1 MMSADM
7 QKGDDYIWRRAI
19 LQRKNNGVH
28 TRKIE
33 QDDKRPVE
41 QEMERS
47 K

>member
-1 MMSADM
+1 M
-7 QKGDDYIWRRAI
+7 QKGDDYIWQRAI
-19 LQRKNNGVH
+19 LQRKNDDGVH

-33 QDDKRPVE
+33 LDDKRPVE